1 MKMCHMRNL
10 IYRISLTGLYF
21 ALDWACIFGSVF
33 LGYATYRF
41 LGIGKSMVYETA
53 FLLELGLVLAIVV
66 CGTMHLFGAY
76 ARESGILNVKEIRS
90 VMMGILGSLIIVNA
104 FFALTR
110 FLPSR
115 YFVLLCFLYMLFLLP
130 LARSIIYAILTDHL
144 PEAIVHRVLIYGA
157 GELGRRLYREI
168 YNSPRLH
175 IQVCGFIDDDPSKK
189 GLGIFPC
196 GFQTNN
202 HHCRVMGN
210 REDLPRL
217 VRTHRID
224 EVYVAVSFI
233 SNERLK
239 ALFAQCNALGVGI
252 AFIPCLH
259 EIFAHR
265 VRIHHVGNLPLVRE
279 QKFLTSRQYD
289 RAKRAMDLGL
299 CVLIGIPL
307 LPVLAIVAAAIK
319 LDSPG
324 PVLFKHKRVG
334 MDGRHFSI
342 YKFRS
347 MFAETPEYSVNPYSH
362 EDPRITRVGRFL
374 RRTSLDELP
383 QVLNVL
389 KGEMS
394 LVGPRPE
401 MPFIVEQYE
410 EVHKERL
417 KAIPGI
423 TGLWQLS
430 GDRRRAI
437 HENMDYDLYYIYNRS
452 FFLDVTILLQTLIFA
467 FRGI

>member
-1 MKMCHMRNL
+1 MRNL
-10 IYRISLTGLYF
+10 IYRVGFTGLYIL
-21 ALDWACIFGSVF
+21 LDCICIFCSVA
-33 LGYATYRF
+33 LGYATYQF
-41 LGIGKSMVYETA
+41 LGIGKSMVYDA
-53 FLLELGLVLAIVV
+53 PFLMELGMVLAIVV
-66 CGTMHLFGAY
+66 CGTMYLFGAY
-76 ARESGILNVKEIRS
+76 SRESGILNVKEIRS
-90 VMMGILGSLIIVNA
+90 VMIGILASLVIVNA

-115 YFVLLCFLYMLFLLP
+115 YFVFLCFLYMLFLVP
-130 LARSIIYAILTDHL
+130 LSRSIVYSILTERL
-144 PEAIVHRVLIYGA
+144 PRVFVRRVLIYGA

-168 YNSPRLH
+168 CNSPRLH
-175 IQVCGFIDDDPSKK
+175 IQVCGFIDDDPAKQ
-189 GLGIFPC
+189 GLGIQPC
-196 GFQTNN
+196 GFQTDN
-202 HHCRVMGN
+202 HICRVLGN
-210 REDLPRL
+210 REDIARL
-217 VRTHRID
+217 VQDHRID
-224 EVYVAVSFI
+224 EVYVAISFI
-233 SNERLK
+233 SHERLK
-239 ALFAQCNALGVGI
+239 MLFELCASLSVGV

-265 VRIHHVGNLPLVRE
+265 VRIQHVGNLALVQE
-279 QKFLTSRQYD
+279 QKFLDSRQYD
-289 RAKRAMDLGL
+289 QAKRAMDLGL
-299 CVLIGIPL
+299 CVLIGIAL
-307 LPVLAIVAAAIK
+307 LPIVAIIALVIK

-324 PVLFKHKRVG
+324 PVFFTHKRVG
-334 MDGRHFSI
+334 MDGRLFNIH
-342 YKFRS
+342 KFRS
-347 MFAETPEYSVNPYSH
+347 MFVEVPAYSVNPFSH
-362 EDPRITRVGRFL
+362 ADRRITRVGRFL

-383 QVLNVL
+383 QILNVL

-417 KAIPGI
+417 KAMPGI

-452 FFLDVTILLQTLIFA
+452 FFLDITILLQTLVFA